1 MDTRHI
7 IATLAVAAGLAGC
20 TSHDYD
26 TGDGDYSYLR
36 ADFVEAHTAAD
47 KQVDYVDTDD
57 GTRLHLATP
66 FTPTWTA
73 KADTVYRALL
83 YYNNVTTASGD
94 TQAEAVGAQSVPVL
108 TPAARKQFDSVKT
121 DPVTFE
127 SAWLSANKR
136 YINLGLSL
144 KTGSADDDEA
154 VQTIGMVDDGLT
166 TLDDGT
172 RVANLVF
179 YHDQGGV
186 PEYYSSRRYVSISTS
201 AVNADVVSITLNTYS
216 GTVVKQL
223 SLK

>member
-7 IATLAVAAGLAGC
+7 IATLALATSLAAC
-20 TSHDYD
+20 TSQDYD

-47 KQVDYVDTDD
+47 KQMDYADTDD
-57 GTRLHLATP
+57 GERLYMATP
-66 FTPTWTA
+66 FAPTWTA

-83 YYNNVTTASGD
+83 YYNKVKTASGD
-94 TQAEAVGAQSVPVL
+94 TQADVVGVTSVPVL
-108 TPAARKQFDSVKT
+108 KPAAREQFDSVET

-154 VQTIGMVDDGLT
+154 VQSIGMVDDGVT

-172 RVANLVF
+172 RVANLTL

-186 PEYYSSRRYVSISTS
+186 PEYYSSRRYVSVSTS
-201 AVNADVVSITLNTYS
+201 SVDADVVSITLNTYS
-216 GTVVKQL
+216 GVVVKQL